1 MTQGADIQD
10 QEQPQ
15 QEELQ
20 SEPQRAR
27 GGLGWRKYALGLPLG
42 IVGAAAALLVGL
54 DTPIGHRLIADII
67 AANELDNG
75 LRVSIG
81 RIEGSIYGRARLSG
95 IVLRD
100 THGIFL
106 RAGEGVFDWRPI
118 NWFSS
123 GLDIREVV
131 LRRATLQR
139 VPAFRATA
147 ADAKLWP
154 DFDVRLDRV
163 ALEKL
168 VIAKPVLG
176 VERRIDAQG
185 SLRVA
190 KGLAAI
196 RLNGRLG
203 GEDRLSLVLD
213 AQRAQDRFALSL
225 DYNAPK
231 NGLLAALTRS
241 RAAREV
247 RAEGRGSWKVW
258 SGWAKAQQDGRNAV
272 AVNFANSEGAVRFD
286 GKLWSDPVLSEGQRH
301 TLGGGVIA
309 LAGKGVVADRR
320 FTGDLSA
327 RAPNLSAQG
336 KGVLDLRRQIFVDW
350 VLNLKGG
357 PSLPLGKDDEFA
369 GLEARALMNG
379 AFAAPRAHIV
389 ARTLRWRSQTTVFE
403 GMTADGNLR
412 REGARWVLPV
422 QLTAAQIRTKDGTF
436 DPELHHV
443 RAAGTLALEGMRL
456 TSADVALAIP
466 HGTARASLNADLAR
480 GDWVVQGKAGLHGW
494 PLSLGPADAQGQ
506 VRVSGARGAP
516 WRVAADVT
524 GGIAQ
529 LSSHSLENLTGGALR
544 FAGHVDVA
552 QGNHLA
558 VTRGRIDAPSLQM
571 ALEGGRG
578 DDGRIALNARGQQE
592 RYGSFAGELSI
603 GEDGPRGQVRLQD
616 PLPTLGVK
624 DVLVVLT
631 PEAEALKIEAR
642 GNSSVGP
649 FTGTAGLI
657 VPKGEGRTRLELR
670 DFLLSSTHV
679 TGSVMLDDEGA
690 DGHLTVSGGGVAGLI
705 ALAPRGGGQSVDA
718 SLDARNAHFEGER
731 PLTIASGRL
740 KVSGQLLKQ
749 HTTLSADL
757 FAQGIGKGKLFIG
770 RLGLAA
776 RLNDGNGTVN
786 ATMGGRKGSRFDL
799 QVSSDIAPGK
809 VSVLAGGSFAGQ
821 KIAMPRRALFTVE
834 SRDGAPGVWRLAP
847 SQIDFGGGRVVA
859 QGLIGNGS
867 TELDLGLV
875 SMPLSLA
882 DVVVPDIGLGGK
894 VSGKLTYVQRRE
906 ALPEGEARVIV
917 KGLTRS
923 GLMLTSRPVD
933 VAVVTRLGA
942 RALDLRAVA
951 SEGGA
956 ARGRLQARIDQLAD
970 TGALTERLGAGRL
983 AAQMRYAG
991 PADALWRLMALDAFD
1006 LSGPVEIAAD
1016 MSGTLDDPSIR
1027 GSLAGKGMRLQSAA
1041 SGTDIGNVDVKG
1053 DFDGSALSLSTLS
1066 GVAPGGGLVTGS
1078 GRVDFA
1084 QMGPGRGPSIDVA
1097 LAARRAQLISRPDMA
1112 LSASGPIRIMSDG
1125 MTGTIAG
1132 RLSIDSARWRLGQA
1146 SSAADLPSLP
1156 TREINRRADI
1166 APATERDMPWRL
1178 MVDASGGN
1186 IRLSGLGLNSLW
1198 NADLKLRGALQEP
1211 AINGAATLVEGS
1223 YDFASKHFDLT
1234 RGRISFD
1241 GSTPVD
1247 PRLDMAATATV
1258 NNLTATVTVR
1268 GTSLRPEIAFS
1279 SVPALPEEELL
1290 SRILFGDSITQISAP
1305 EALQLG
1311 AALAALHGGGG
1322 LDPINKLR
1330 SVIGL
1335 DRLRFVSAD
1344 ATIGRQTGVAVGK
1357 YLGRH
1362 IYAEIVTDGR
1372 GYSATNVEFRL
1383 TSWLALLG
1391 TVASTGRQSVN
1402 AKVSK
1407 DY

>member
-1 MTQGADIQD
+1 MAQEAEHQG
-10 QEQPQ
+10 
-15 QEELQ
+15 EEKPPV
-20 SEPQRAR
+20 S
-27 GGLGWRKYALGLPLG
+27 GGLGWRKYALSLPLG
-42 IVGAAAALLVGL
+42 IVGAAAAALVGL
-54 DTPIGHRLIADII
+54 DTPVGHRLVADII
-67 AANELDNG
+67 ASNELDNG
-75 LRVSIG
+75 LRISIG

-100 THGIFL
+100 SHGIFL
-106 RAGEGVFDWRPI
+106 RAGEGVFDWRPL

-139 VPAFRATA
+139 APALRPA
-147 ADAKLWP
+147 APDARLWP
-154 DFDVRLDRV
+154 DFDVRIDRV
-163 ALEKL
+163 AVERL
-168 VIAKPVLG
+168 VIAKAITG
-176 VERRIDAQG
+176 AERRVDAQG

-190 KGLAAI
+190 KGVAAI

-203 GEDRLSLVLD
+203 GDDRLSLVLD
-213 AQRAQDRFALSL
+213 AREADDRFDLSL

-231 NGLLAALTRS
+231 NGLLAALAHS
-241 RAAREV
+241 RAARAV
-247 RAEGRGSWKVW
+247 RAQGKGTWRQWA
-258 SGWAKAQQDGRNAV
+258 GWMKAKQDGRDAV
-272 AVNFANSEGAVRFD
+272 SLDFANKDGAIRFD
-286 GKLWSDPVLSEGQRH
+286 GKVWSDPVLPQGLRH
-301 TLGGGVIA
+301 TLGGGVVA
-309 LAGKGVVADRR
+309 LSGKGVVKAWR
-320 FTGDLSA
+320 FTGDIA
-327 RAPNLSAQG
+327 AAAPNIRAQG
-336 KGVLDLRRQIFVDW
+336 KGELDLKQRNFGGW
-350 VLNLKGG
+350 VMDVQGG
-357 PSLPLGKDDEFA
+357 PRLPLGKDDEFS
-369 GLEARALMNG
+369 GLRAHAMIEG
-379 AFAAPRAHIV
+379 PMAAPRAHIV
-389 ARTLRWRSQTTVFE
+389 AQTLRWRSQKTVFE
-403 GMTADGNLR
+403 RMTGDGTLR
-412 REGARWVLPV
+412 REGSRWVLPV
-422 QLTAAQIRTKDGTF
+422 QLTAGQIRTEDGTF

-443 RAAGTLALEGMRL
+443 RAAGTLSLEGMRL
-456 TSADVALAIP
+456 SSPDVAFAIP
-466 HGTARASLNADLAR
+466 HGTARAGLHADLAK
-480 GDWVVQGKAGLHGW
+480 GDWVVEGKAGLHGW
-494 PLSLGPADAQGQ
+494 PLATGAADAQGQ
-506 VRVSGARGAP
+506 VRVSGSRTGPWRAAIDARGTIPQWANS
-516 WRVAADVT
+516 T
-524 GGIAQ
+524 
-529 LSSHSLENLTGGALR
+529 LENLTGGATR
-544 FAGHVDVA
+544 FSGHVDVA
-552 QGNHLA
+552 QGNHL
-558 VTRGRIDAPSLQM
+558 VIQRGRIEAPALQM
-571 ALEGGRG
+571 TVEAARG
-578 DDGRIALNARGQQE
+578 ADGRLAMTARGMQE
-592 RYGSFAGELSI
+592 RYGSFSGEISM
-603 GEDGPRGQVRLQD
+603 GHDGPRGQFRLQD
-616 PLPTLGVK
+616 PLPALGVR
-624 DVLVVLT
+624 DVLVTLT
-631 PEAEALKIEAR
+631 PEAEDLRIEAR
-642 GNSSVGP
+642 GTSMVGP
-649 FTGTAGLI
+649 FAGTAGLLI
-657 VPKGEGRTRLELR
+657 PRGEGRTRLELR
-670 DFLLSSTHV
+670 DFVLSSTHV
-679 TGSVMLDDEGA
+679 TGSVMLDDGGA
-690 DGHLTVSGGGVAGLI
+690 DGRLTVSGGGVSGLI

-718 SLDARNAHFEGER
+718 TLEARNAHFEGDR
-731 PLTIASGRL
+731 PLTIAAGRL
-740 KVSGQLLKQ
+740 KVSGQLVKQ

-770 RLGLAA
+770 RLAMAA

-786 ATMGGRKGSRFDL
+786 ATLGGRKGSRFDL
-799 QVSSDIAPGK
+799 QVSSDIAPGRI
-809 VSVLAGGSFAGQ
+809 SLLAGGSFAGQ
-821 KIAMPRRALFTVE
+821 KIAMPRRAVFSAEVHDAAST
-834 SRDGAPGVWRLAP
+834 AWRLAP

-894 VSGKLTYVQRRE
+894 VSGRLTYVQHRE
-906 ALPEGEARVIV
+906 ALPEGEARVVV

-942 RALDLRAVA
+942 HALDLRAVA

-956 ARGRLQARIDQLAD
+956 ARGRLQARIDQLPDA
-970 TGALTERLGAGRL
+970 GLISERLGAGRL
-983 AAQMRYAG
+983 VAQMRYAG

-1041 SGTDIGNVDVKG
+1041 SGTDVSNVDVKG
-1053 DFDGSALSLSTLS
+1053 DFDGSALSLTSLS
-1066 GVAPGGGLVTGS
+1066 GQAPGGGQVSGS

-1112 LSASGPIRIMSDG
+1112 LSATGPIRILSDG
-1125 MTGTIAG
+1125 VTGTIAG
-1132 RLSIDSARWRLGQA
+1132 RLVIDSARWRLGQA
-1146 SSAADLPSLP
+1146 SAAADLPNLP

-1166 APATERDMPWRL
+1166 APASEREMPWRL
-1178 MVDASGGN
+1178 MVDAAGGN

-1198 NADLKLRGALQEP
+1198 NADVKLRGALQEP
-1211 AINGAATLVEGS
+1211 SISGAATLVEGS

-1234 RGRISFD
+1234 RGRVTFD

-1311 AALAALHGGGG
+1311 AALASLHGGGG

-1344 ATIGRQTGVAVGK
+1344 PAIGRQTGVAVGK

>member
-1 MTQGADIQD
+1 MTQGADIQ
-10 QEQPQ
+10 EGETPQ
-15 QEELQ
+15 KAVK
-20 SEPQRAR
+20 SS
-27 GGLGWRKYALGLPLG
+27 GLGWRKYALSLPLG
-42 IVGAAAALLVGL
+42 IVGGVAALLVGL
-54 DTPIGHRLIADII
+54 DTPVGHRLITDII
-67 AANELDNG
+67 ASNELDNG

-95 IVLRD
+95 ITLRD
-100 THGIFL
+100 SHGIFL

-139 VPAFRATA
+139 APEFRATA

-168 VIAKPVLG
+168 VIAKAVLG
-176 VERRIDAQG
+176 TERRIDAQG

-190 KGLAAI
+190 KGVAAI
-196 RLNGRLG
+196 KLDGRLG

-213 AQRAQDRFALSL
+213 AQQAADRFKLSF

-231 NGLLAALTRS
+231 NGLLATLTHS
-241 RAAREV
+241 KAARAI
-247 RAEGRGSWKVW
+247 RAEGKGSWKSW
-258 SGWAKAQQDGRNAV
+258 TGWTKAQQDGRNALDL
-272 AVNFANSEGAVRFD
+272 NFANNDGAVRFD
-286 GKLWSDPVLSEGQRH
+286 GKLWSDPVLPEALRH
-301 TLGGGVIA
+301 TLGTGPIA
-309 LAGKGVVADRR
+309 MTGKGRIQDQR

-327 RAPNLSAQG
+327 RSANLSAQS
-336 KGVLDLRRQIFVDW
+336 KGTLDIRHQSFVDW
-350 VLNLKGG
+350 ALNLKGG
-357 PSLPLGKDDEFA
+357 PRLPLGKDDEFS
-369 GLEARALMNG
+369 GLQAQVLLNG
-379 AFAAPRAHIV
+379 PMAAPRAKILAQV
-389 ARTLRWRSQTTVFE
+389 ARWQSQETVFE
-403 GMTADGNLR
+403 GVKADGTLR
-412 REGARWVLPV
+412 RDGARWVLPV
-422 QLTAAQIRTKDGTF
+422 QLTAAQIRTEDGAL
-436 DPELHHV
+436 DDQLRHV
-443 RAAGTLALEGMRL
+443 RAAGTLTLNGMRL
-456 TSADVALAIP
+456 SSEDVALAIP
-466 HGTARASLNADLAR
+466 HGTARASVQVDLAK

-494 PLSLGPADAQGQ
+494 PLSIGAADAQGR
-506 VRVSGARGAP
+506 VRVAGARNAP
-516 WRVAADVT
+516 WRVNADIT
-524 GGIAQ
+524 GGIPNLTNGTLA
-529 LSSHSLENLTGGALR
+529 NLTGGPLR
-544 FAGHVDVA
+544 FAGHVDMT
-552 QGNHLA
+552 QGNRLA
-558 VTRGRIDAPSLQM
+558 VTRGRIDSPSLQM
-571 ALEGGRG
+571 TLDAARG
-578 DDGRIALNARGQQE
+578 ADGRIALTGRGRQE
-592 RYGSFAGELSI
+592 RYGSFTGDISI
-603 GEDGPRGQVRLQD
+603 GADGPRGLVRLQD
-616 PLPTLGVK
+616 PLPTLGVR
-624 DVLVVLT
+624 DVEVALT
-631 PEAEALKIEAR
+631 PEAEALRIEAK
-642 GNSSVGP
+642 GISTVGP
-649 FTGTAGLI
+649 FAGTAGLV
-657 VPKGEGRTRLELR
+657 VPKGDGRTRLELR
-670 DFLLSSTHV
+670 DFQLSSTHI
-679 TGSVMLDDEGA
+679 TGSVMLDKDGA
-690 DGHLTVSGGGVAGLI
+690 DGKLTVSGGGVSGLI

-718 SLDARNAHFEGER
+718 SIDARNAHFEGDR
-731 PLTIASGRL
+731 PLTIATGRL
-740 KVSGQLLKQ
+740 KFSGQLVKQ

-770 RLGLAA
+770 RFAMAA

-786 ATMGGRKGSRFDL
+786 ATLGGRKGSRFDF
-799 QVSSDIAPGK
+799 QVSSDIAPGRI
-809 VSVLAGGSFAGQ
+809 SLLAGGNFAGQ
-821 KIAMPRRALFTVE
+821 KIAMPRRAVFSVE

-847 SQIDFGGGRVVA
+847 SQVDLGGGRIVA

-894 VSGKLTYVQRRE
+894 VSGKLTYIQRRE
-906 ALPEGEARVIV
+906 ALPEGEARVVV

-933 VAVVTRLGA
+933 VAVVTRLGPK
-942 RALDLRAVA
+942 ALDLRAVA

-970 TGALTERLGAGRL
+970 TGAIDERLGKGRL

-1016 MSGTLDDPSIR
+1016 MSGTLDDPSLR

-1041 SGTDIGNVDVKG
+1041 SGTDVSNVEVRG
-1053 DFDGSALSLSTLS
+1053 DFTGSALSLSSLS
-1066 GVAPGGGLVTGS
+1066 GQAPGGGLVSGS

-1112 LSASGPIRIMSDG
+1112 LSATGPIRIMSDG
-1125 MTGTIAG
+1125 VVGTIAG
-1132 RLSIDSARWRLGQA
+1132 RLTIDSARWRLGQA
-1146 SSAADLPSLP
+1146 SSTATLPSLP
-1156 TREINRRADI
+1156 TKEINRRADI
-1166 APATERDMPWRL
+1166 APASEREMPWRL
-1178 MVDASGGN
+1178 MVDAAGGN

-1198 NADLKLRGALQEP
+1198 NADVKLRGALQDP
-1211 AINGAATLVEGS
+1211 SISGAATLVEGS

-1234 RGRISFD
+1234 RGRVAFD

-1311 AALAALHGGGG
+1311 AALASLHGGGG

-1344 ATIGRQTGVAVGK
+1344 AAIGRQTGVAVGK

-1362 IYAEIVTDGR
+1362 AYAEIVTDGR

>member
-1 MTQGADIQD
+1 MTQGAEI
-10 QEQPQ
+10 
-15 QEELQ
+15 QEE
-20 SEPQRAR
+20 EKPQAAPSS
-27 GGLGWRKYALGLPLG
+27 GGLGWRKYALSLPLG
-42 IVGAAAALLVGL
+42 IVGGVAALLVGL
-54 DTPIGHRLIADII
+54 DTPVGHRLIADVI
-67 AANELDNG
+67 ASSELDNG

-81 RIEGSIYGRARLSG
+81 RIEGSIYGRARLSA

-100 THGIFL
+100 PHGIFL

-139 VPAFRATA
+139 VPEFRASTQE
-147 ADAKLWP
+147 AKLWP
-154 DFDVRLDRV
+154 DFDLRLDRV

-176 VERRIDAQG
+176 TERRIDAQG
-185 SLRVA
+185 SLHVA
-190 KGLAAI
+190 KGVAAI
-196 RLNGRLG
+196 RLDSRLG

-213 AQRAQDRFALSL
+213 AHKADNRFALSL

-231 NGLLAALTRS
+231 NGLLAALSHS
-241 RAAREV
+241 RAARAI
-247 RAEGRGSWKVW
+247 RAEGKGSWTRW
-258 SGWAKAQQDGRNAV
+258 AGWVKAHQDGRNA
-272 AVNFANSEGAVRFD
+272 AALNFANDDGAVSFD
-286 GKLWSDPVLSEGQRH
+286 GKLWSDPVLSEGLRH
-301 TLGGGVIA
+301 TLGAGPIA
-309 LAGKGVVADRR
+309 LSGKGRVQDRR
-320 FTGDLSA
+320 FTGDLAA
-327 RAPNLSAQG
+327 RAPNLAAQG
-336 KGVLDLRRQIFVDW
+336 KGVLDLKEQRFVDW
-350 VLNLKGG
+350 ALNLKGG
-357 PSLPLGKDDEFA
+357 PSLPLGKDDEFV
-369 GLEARALMNG
+369 GLQAQVLLNG
-379 AFAAPRAHIV
+379 AMAAPHAKIL
-389 ARTLRWRSQTTVFE
+389 AQTTRWRSQKTVFE
-403 GMTADGNLR
+403 GMTVDGNLR
-412 REGARWVLPV
+412 REQGRWVMPV
-422 QLTAAQIRTKDGTF
+422 QLTAAQIRTEDGAF
-436 DPELHHV
+436 DDQLHHV
-443 RAAGTLALEGMRL
+443 RAAGTLTLDGTRL
-456 TSADVALAIP
+456 SSEDVALAIP
-466 HGTARASLNADLAR
+466 HGTARTSLRIDLAK

-494 PLSLGPADAQGQ
+494 PLSIGPADAQGQ

-516 WRVAADVT
+516 WRVNADVS
-524 GGIAQ
+524 GSIAH
-529 LSSHSLENLTGGALR
+529 LNNRSLENLTGGGLR
-544 FAGHVDVA
+544 FGGHVDLS

-558 VTRGRIDAPSLQM
+558 VTRGRVDAPSLQL
-571 ALEGGRG
+571 ALEGTRGADGRLALNGRG
-578 DDGRIALNARGQQE
+578 HQE
-592 RYGSFAGELSI
+592 RYGSFTGELSI

-624 DVLVVLT
+624 DVLVTLT
-631 PEAEALKIEAR
+631 PEIDALRIEAK
-642 GNSSVGP
+642 GTSTVGP
-649 FTGTAGLI
+649 FAATAGLVI
-657 VPKGEGRTRLELR
+657 PKGEGRTRLELR

-679 TGSVMLDDEGA
+679 TGAVMLDDAGA
-690 DGHLTVSGGGVAGLI
+690 DGHLTVSGGGVTGLI

-718 SLDARNAHFEGER
+718 SLDARNAHFEGDR
-731 PLTIASGRL
+731 PLTIAAGRL
-740 KVSGQLLKQ
+740 KVSGQLLRQ

-776 RLNDGNGTVN
+776 RLVDGNGTVN

-809 VSVLAGGSFAGQ
+809 VTVLAGGSFAGQ
-821 KIAMPRRALFTVE
+821 KIAMPRRATFTVE

-847 SQIDFGGGRVVA
+847 SQVDFGGGRVVA
-859 QGLIGNGS
+859 QGVIGNGS

-894 VSGKLTYVQRRE
+894 VSGRLTYGQRRE

-933 VAVVTRLGA
+933 VAVVSRLGA
-942 RALDLRAVA
+942 HALDLRAVA

-956 ARGRLQARIDQLAD
+956 TRGRLQARIDQLPDA
-970 TGALTERLGAGRL
+970 GMISERLGAGRL

-1016 MSGTLDDPSIR
+1016 MSGTLDDPSLR

-1041 SGTDIGNVDVKG
+1041 SGTDISNVDVKG
-1053 DFDGSALSLSTLS
+1053 DFTGSALSLSNLS
-1066 GVAPGGGLVTGS
+1066 GVAPGGGQVTGS

-1112 LSASGPIRIMSDG
+1112 LSATGPIRIISDG

-1132 RLSIDSARWRLGQA
+1132 RLTIDAARWRLGQA

-1166 APATERDMPWRL
+1166 APASERDMPWRL
-1178 MVDASGGN
+1178 MVDAAGGN

-1198 NADLKLRGALQEP
+1198 NADVKLRGALQEP
-1211 AINGAATLVEGS
+1211 SINGAATLVEGS

-1234 RGRISFD
+1234 RGRVTFD

-1330 SVIGL
+1330 SAIGL